1 MKKLVL
7 LLLCFASAA
16 YGEIYTWK
24 DAHGTLFYTNSLYE
38 IPARYRSRAKLLD
51 VATGKKKPI
60 SATQPGAQ
68 AGAGTPGTP
77 GTPAS
82 TQQPPVQQ
90 PLVQQPMAQQPPPQP
105 PPPVAQA
112 HAPAPVNPAL
122 ANPAA
127 QVPSPSAPPQRPIRR
142 RVPRNQD
149 E

>member
-24 DAHGTLFYTNSLYE
+24 DARGTLFYTNSLYE

-51 VATGKKKPI
+51 VATGKKKPL
-60 SATQPGAQ
+60 SAAQPGAQ
-68 AGAGTPGTP
+68 AGASGTSGS
-77 GTPAS
+77 PAPA
-82 TQQPPVQQ
+82 QQPPVPQPPVQQ
-90 PLVQQPMAQQPPPQP
+90 PMAP
-105 PPPVAQA
+105 PPPIPQPSRPQ
-112 HAPAPVNPAL
+112 APAPVPSNPAL

-127 QVPSPSAPPQRPIRR
+127 QPVSPSATQPRPIRR
-142 RVPRNQD
+142 RVPRSSDRD